1 MVKSKKTGKSVGVN
15 KQDEGLLGNLYIYLK
30 ENYDNGLTKND
41 LLNLLFQ
48 SSETGLT
55 TGSGAVE
62 FKNDVITTQV
72 STKLIYNRDIII
84 RYYETDIFNCFDRHE
99 GLKEGVFNALK
110 TGVSQYID
118 DEKFLKRLEKHNQAN
133 NYKTNKPCK
142 QGSRTSAKILVE
154 YYDNILKTS
163 QNIDPETFACGLYS
177 GLYYLEHGYV
187 PDNYAEELNGV
198 SGDRKEFLNEVVMKY
213 GCSGKPGVERI
224 YRMANREKPN
234 TIALFEAGEL
244 EYYGKGVSSKPNYQK
259 AYNYYTK
266 AIEGENFNPLAGWS
280 LGYMLYYYGDKKNPI
295 YNADIKEIKCMKVGE
310 RIDEAVRILKKS
322 LDCGCPAA
330 ANVLGLILR
339 DEKIDEMIRDFL
351 KMKYNLVNGIEYF
364 EIASEAGYSY
374 AKNNLY
380 KYYAE
385 LSKCDGD
392 ENFKIAYQYIKDSA
406 ELGNTYAMNKYAKY
420 YLIDYKNDKA
430 GALSYLDEAAM
441 LSEDWAAWNILD
453 NYCDDEASLKMV
465 KSLSGIH
472 NEQTLFDAYII
483 KLINMC
489 ENSDVDDIKTKFT
502 NWIEGKGVKWKTLR
516 AKSKI

>member
-1 MVKSKKTGKSVGVN
+1 
-15 KQDEGLLGNLYIYLK
+15 
-30 ENYDNGLTKND
+30 
-41 LLNLLFQ
+41 
-48 SSETGLT
+48 
-55 TGSGAVE
+55 
-62 FKNDVITTQV
+62 
-72 STKLIYNRDIII
+72 
-84 RYYETDIFNCFDRHE
+84 
-99 GLKEGVFNALK
+99 
-110 TGVSQYID
+110 
-118 DEKFLKRLEKHNQAN
+118 
-133 NYKTNKPCK
+133 
-142 QGSRTSAKILVE
+142 
-154 YYDNILKTS
+154 
-163 QNIDPETFACGLYS
+163 
-177 GLYYLEHGYV
+177 
-187 PDNYAEELNGV
+187 
-198 SGDRKEFLNEVVMKY
+198 
-213 GCSGKPGVERI
+213 
-224 YRMANREKPN
+224 
-234 TIALFEAGEL
+234 
-244 EYYGKGVSSKPNYQK
+244 
-259 AYNYYTK
+259 
-266 AIEGENFNPLAGWS
+266 
-280 LGYMLYYYGDKKNPI
+280 
-295 YNADIKEIKCMKVGE
+295 
-310 RIDEAVRILKKS
+310 
-322 LDCGCPAA
+322 
-330 ANVLGLILR
+330 
-339 DEKIDEMIRDFL
+339 MIRDFL